1 MGLVK
6 EKENTILQKG
16 MLNQTDQQNRS
27 LLSAENPVILV
38 GGGTVLS
45 PHDGVASAKALAG
58 TAARIS
64 MLS

>member
-6 EKENTILQKG
+6 EDQNTTLPKCMFAPNG
-16 MLNQTDQQNRS
+16 SDNFRPLF
-27 LLSAENPVILV
+27 SAENPVILV

-58 TAARIS
+58 TARH
-64 MLS
+64 